1 MSTIC
6 SIDFIRETKESAIV
20 RKNMSW
26 SSSGCETAASMRF
39 ESVVTSRR
47 RRRHRL
53 LVAVAANYRSLIG
66 ASSGPQRGRIRPHK
80 PETPRAAPHL
90 STDSTD
96 TPPPK
101 AAPSYST
108 DSTRPPR
115 ASEPA
120 QTSRSYGL
128 PTPGN
133 LRARRVKKCP
143 AADRACKSRGPRELR
158 VKARPTRAA
167 SSDRFRNP
175 NEANHRRRR
184 RAAALP
190 PSAMPF
196 DSAPP

>member
-6 SIDFIRETKESAIV
+6 SIDFIRETKESAVV

-26 SSSGCETAASMRF
+26 PSSGCETAASMRF

-47 RRRHRL
+47 RRHHRL

-66 ASSGPQRGRIRPHK
+66 ASSGPKRSDQAAQARDPEGSAASFDRFHRHEPPEGSAELFNRFHKPAPRIRACADLSFLRPSHPWK
-80 PETPRAAPHL
+80 PAGP
-90 STDSTD
+90 
-96 TPPPK
+96 
-101 AAPSYST
+101 
-108 DSTRPPR
+108 TR
-115 ASEPA
+115 
-120 QTSRSYGL
+120 Q
-128 PTPGN
+128 
-133 LRARRVKKCP
+133 KCP
-143 AADRACKSRGPRELR
+143 ATDRACKSRGPRELR

>member
-26 SSSGCETAASMRF
+26 PSSGCETAASMRF

-66 ASSGPQRGRIRPHK
+66 ASSGPQEVGSGRTSQRPRGQRRIFRPIPQTRTPEGSAELFNRFHKPAPRIRACADLSFLRPSHPWK
-80 PETPRAAPHL
+80 PAGP
-90 STDSTD
+90 
-96 TPPPK
+96 
-101 AAPSYST
+101 
-108 DSTRPPR
+108 TR
-115 ASEPA
+115 
-120 QTSRSYGL
+120 Q
-128 PTPGN
+128 
-133 LRARRVKKCP
+133 KCP
-143 AADRACKSRGPRELR
+143 ATDRACKSRGPRELR

-175 NEANHRRRR
+175 NEANRRRRR